1 MNISAD
7 NIHLAASGK
16 AAHENTGPKAPN
28 PGPTLP
34 IADTTVL
41 IASVS
46 PTPKHIS
53 NVQPTKMQIRYVAK
67 KVYTVAELASILVP
81 YLHEPAKRHADEAS
95 A

>member
-53 NVQPTKMQIRYVAK
+53 SVQPTKMQIRYVAK
-67 KVYTVAELASILVP
+67 KVYTVAYTCEDISSLLTRTGNTA
-81 YLHEPAKRHADEAS
+81 RG
-95 A
+95 